1 MLFQVKFHPMMSKKT
16 FPYFILAFAS
26 VGAMIFALVFLWS
39 MDADSP
45 TVKDQAVSTLQLG
58 IPSGIALIVL
68 IWFGAGIDAL
78 LSRIQKRSARI
89 LASLGV
95 YLILPGTLCI
105 GLPAL
110 IIIVFFQSALP
121 ADEASRGFGT
131 GLFLTL
137 AAIPALMGFFFVYIG
152 AGVNAASR
160 HIAKRIW
167 RDVETQKS
175 PPDLNA

>member
-1 MLFQVKFHPMMSKKT
+1 MINKKT
-16 FPYFILAFAS
+16 FPYLVLVLS
-26 VGAMIFALVFLWS
+26 SLVAMIFALVFLWF
-39 MDADSP
+39 MDVDSP
-45 TVKDQAVSTLQLG
+45 TLQDQAVSTFSLG
-58 IPSGIALIVL
+58 IPSGIALSVL

-78 LSRIQKRSARI
+78 LSRIQKRSVRI

-95 YLILPGTLCI
+95 YLILPGVLCI

-152 AGVNAASR
+152 AGINAASR
-160 HIAKRIW
+160 QIAKRIW